1 MDSWLLWRA
10 QLPGTR
16 TRSGTRGVT
25 RGGIRGKDPVSRYTH
40 ILFDH
45 DGVLVDTEPLYFRA
59 TQQALA
65 DLEVDL
71 ELDDYLQLQAHG
83 ANAWERAS
91 DRGASDEEIA
101 AGRAA
106 RNRRYQEL
114 LLTEDIDIHGVEGL
128 LDRLSATHT
137 LAIVT
142 TAKPDDFALIHRS
155 RDIVRHMDLILTNGD
170 YPRSKPHP
178 DPYLE
183 ALNRFGIE
191 ASAALVERPQ
201 HVELHGAAVAAGIDC
216 AVVHHPFTAPQDFSA
231 ATYRLKTL
239 GDLLSLL

>member
-1 MDSWLLWRA
+1 MDSWLRWRA

-16 TRSGTRGVT
+16 TRGGT
-25 RGGIRGKDPVSRYTH
+25 RGKDPVSRYTH

-191 ASAALVERPQ
+191 ASAALVVEDSERG
-201 HVELHGAAVAAGIDC
+201 LRAAVAAGIDC